1 LLQVWSVA
9 KKVIMSTFKAHTD
22 LVTSL
27 VMHGCFLFSGSDDL
41 LLRMWNLIDPNDPY
55 ELGVLRP
62 PTTPPAP
69 LSSSSGSDSPIV
81 SLDVIQPT
89 GLILSAA
96 VDGTLLVWDYSSF
109 EDERAFEANGKI
121 VFRAKCVPRERECV
135 WMKST
140 NSLDVS
146 RVDERIQCLRYW
158 PAEHAAICGTSDGRL
173 LAFALP
179 QQVCC

>member
-1 LLQVWSVA
+1 MA
-9 KKVIMSTFKAHTD
+9 TFKAHTD

-41 LLRMWNLIDPNDPY
+41 LLRMWNMIDPIDPY

-62 PTTPPAP
+62 PSSPPAP

-96 VDGTLLVWDYSSF
+96 ADGTLLVWDYSSF
-109 EDERAFEANGKI
+109 EDERAFEAYGKI
-121 VFRAKCVPRERECV
+121 VFRAKCVFRSEGVTGCMTV
-135 WMKST
+135 T
-140 NSLDVS
+140 YSLAVP
-146 RVDERIQCLRYW
+146 RVDERLQCLRYW
-158 PAEHAAICGTSDGRL
+158 PAERAVICGTADGRL

-179 QQVCC
+179 QQVRRQCSA